1 MITRPIQN
9 SIENIDPKGATWV
22 NKVFSH
28 PERTIRVGTS
38 FSGIGAFEYVLKRL
52 GLRSE
57 IVFAGDIDANCK
69 THTLRTIV

>member
-38 FSGIGAFEYVLKRL
+38 FSGIGAFEYALKRL
-52 GLRSE
+52 GLHSE
-57 IVFAGDIDANCK
+57 IVFARGY
-69 THTLRTIV
+69 

>member
-1 MITRPIQN
+1 MITRPIRN

-28 PERTIRVGTS
+28 PERTIRVGHPLV
-38 FSGIGAFEYVLKRL
+38 ALVLLNMHLNVLVCIARL
-52 GLRSE
+52 FLQ
-57 IVFAGDIDANCK
+57 GDIDANCK